1 MSGRANV
8 WTVLAKGA
16 LVCFIWGVFATV
28 ALSQAGTADIVGTVT
43 DSTGAVL
50 PGATVTAK
58 DTATGL
64 ARTQTTGASG
74 DYSFTLVPIGTYEIS
89 VEVTGFKKFT
99 AAQVTIATGDR
110 ARVDAPMQVGAVTQT
125 VEVQGEVAA
134 ALQTDS
140 ATVGSL
146 ITTQA
151 TQDLPL
157 NGRNI
162 IQLAQLTPGASEG
175 PSNALTNGTRP
186 DDRRQTSTIVA
197 NGQNFDTN
205 NFVLDGMDNNE
216 RMVQTIV
223 VKPSVDAIQE
233 VKTQTNLYTAES
245 GRAGGAV
252 VNMITRSGSN
262 GVHGDAF
269 EFLRNDV
276 FDAKSF
282 FLPNQKPEFRQN
294 NFGGSLGGAIKKDKI
309 FVFGGY
315 EALRIIQGQVN
326 PTGSGILPTACE
338 LGQAA
343 CNGITQLGNFS
354 DLIPAGTNCQ
364 TTPAAGCIYDPAT
377 TAAQY
382 AANAIPGSPNTNV
395 QKGMANWFPNNVIPL
410 NRLDSISRAYASL
423 IEPDAG
429 YETQAGQQ
437 CGAAGWLSSPANA
450 RGGCIVRLALNK
462 AQYFNTGDLR
472 FDEHLSDKDILY
484 ERYIINNENGTFPG
498 ALPPV
503 KVGSTLVYP
512 GSTNGNAGTTSFPGT
527 SQERAQSVSISETHI
542 IRPTLLLQMN
552 LQGSRYASISNP
564 PDASIP
570 VNATVLPGPFG
581 VSASACGLGCDG
593 LAPFSFGGT
602 YSLIGDAFALPTDYF
617 DTDYQITSALT
628 WTKGSHT
635 TKFGGS
641 IIRRYFNVYNSIT
654 KGNFTFNGTQSDA
667 NATVTN
673 PGNLGGNPFASML
686 LGDAASIAQSYQL
699 VPQEYRTNEY
709 GFFAQDDW
717 RATRNLT
724 INLGVRWDY
733 FSPLTDKHNS
743 LADFDPLN
751 PGILSVGRTIVAGQ
765 NGVSRTDNFDPQ
777 LRDFQPR
784 VGFAYTAAHSFVVRG
799 GFGTTNYPDNTA
811 GPSLLRDYPLG
822 YSYSNSQPPV
832 IQYPVTTVNV
842 DTPLPPSQ
850 VFSTCVAAV
859 CGETAS
865 AYSLTRGFLSA
876 GGTVTQNW
884 HWPTVYQ
891 YNFIVEKAFAGN
903 VLSVGYLGE
912 NGRGVAGGINFDAP
926 LPPNGPGGVSGLV
939 GYAVT
944 ASGANST
951 PCMTYNYAK
960 AAAGLAAL
968 ALSPVAP
975 SNTPNSC
982 QPFFNQLPLVTSTSM
997 YTPYGHSNYNSLQV
1011 QFQRRFLNGLTFS
1024 ANYVYAQA
1032 LSNVGTGGGNCTSCA
1047 QVWNNLSRDYG
1058 ISDLDVRHRIA
1069 ATANYQIPFGR
1080 SLSGISGQAIKGWQ
1094 VNVIAVHSTGTPFT
1108 VTDSEGL
1115 MGNGATGYRLNQLP
1129 QQSFTKS
1136 LNEWFNTNDFQQ
1148 QPFGTVSTLGIR
1160 NAYFGPSFTHLDFS
1174 LFKDFSLTE
1183 RFKLQF
1189 RYEVFNIFNTPYFS
1203 VPNAAISSWAATPDT
1218 ATGTCNGNGGP
1229 TPCPVGGVANQAVGY
1244 PTSTHLSGSFGSI
1257 TTTNPNY
1264 TPRDMQFALKLSF

>member
-1 MSGRANV
+1 MKQFKAAS
-8 WTVLAKGA
+8 W
-16 LVCFIWGVFATV
+16 CV
-28 ALSQAGTADIVGTVT
+28 ALCCLLAFSTRTAFSQAGTADIVGTVT
-43 DSTGAVL
+43 DATGAVL

-58 DTATGL
+58 SLDTGL
-64 ARTQTTGASG
+64 TRTQQTTESG
-74 DYSFTLVPIGTYEIS
+74 DYAFTLLPIGTYSIS
-89 VEVTGFKKFT
+89 VEAMGFKMFT
-99 AAQVTIATGDR
+99 APQITIATGDR
-110 ARVDAPMQVGAVTQT
+110 ARVDAPMQVGATSQT
-125 VEVQGEVAA
+125 VEVTGEVSA

-175 PSNALTNGTRP
+175 PVNALTNGTRP

-223 VKPSVDAIQE
+223 VKPSVDSIQE

-252 VNMITRSGSN
+252 VNMITRSGAN
-262 GVHGDAF
+262 DLHGDAF
-269 EFLRNDV
+269 EFVRNDM
-276 FDAKSF
+276 FDSKSY
-282 FLPNQKPEFRQN
+282 FLPSQKPEFRQN
-294 NFGGSLGGAIKKDKI
+294 DFGGSLGGAIKKDKV
-309 FVFGGY
+309 FVFGAY

-326 PTGSGILPTACE
+326 PTGSGILPTPCE
-338 LGQAA
+338 LGEAT

-354 DLIPAGTNCQ
+354 DLIPAGTNCAA
-364 TTPAAGCIYDPAT
+364 TPMAGCIYDPGT
-377 TAAQY
+377 TLAQFT
-382 AANAIPGSPNTNV
+382 ANAGLNATATKNGG
-395 QKGMANWFPNNVIPL
+395 QANWFANNVIPVG
-410 NRLDSISRAYASL
+410 RLDAISQAYASL
-423 IEPDAG
+423 IQPDAT
-429 YETQAGQQ
+429 YETQAGQE
-437 CGAAGWLSSPANA
+437 CAGTFLSTPANA
-450 RGGCIVRLALNK
+450 RTGCIVRLALNK
-462 AQYFNTGDLR
+462 AQYFNNGDLR
-472 FDEHLSDKDILY
+472 FDEHLSDKDTLY
-484 ERYIINNENGTFPG
+484 ERYIVNNENGTFPG

-527 SQERAQSVSISETHI
+527 SQERAQSAAISETHVF
-542 IRPTLLLQMN
+542 RPSLLLQVN
-552 LQGSRYASISNP
+552 LQGSRYSSISNE
-564 PDASIP
+564 PDAGFS
-570 VNATVLPGPFG
+570 VNATVLPGPKG
-581 VSASACGLGCDG
+581 TDPAACGSGCGG

-617 DTDYQITSALT
+617 DTDYQVQSALT

-654 KGNFTFNGTQSDA
+654 KGNFSFSATQTDA
-667 NATVTN
+667 AATAAPSAT
-673 PGNLGGNPFASML
+673 LGGNPFASML
-686 LGDAASIAQSYQL
+686 LGDAASISQSYQL

-717 RATRNLT
+717 RATRDLT

-733 FSPLTDKHNS
+733 FSPLSDKHNS
-743 LADFDPLN
+743 LSDFDPLN
-751 PGILSVGRTIVAGQ
+751 PAILSKGMTIVAGQ

-777 LRDFQPR
+777 LKDFQPR
-784 VGFAYTAAHSFVVRG
+784 VGFAYTAAHNFVIRG

-811 GPSLLRDYPLG
+811 SPSILRDYPVG
-822 YSYSNSQPPV
+822 YSYSAAQPPV

-850 VFSTCVAAV
+850 VFSTCVAAI
-859 CGETAS
+859 CGETAA

-912 NGRGVAGGINFDAP
+912 NGRGMAGGVNYDAP
-926 LPPNGPGGVSGLV
+926 LPPNGPGGIGQEV
-939 GYAVT
+939 GAVT
-944 ASGANST
+944 ATTKPCQSWNYALDAFNHST
-951 PCMTYNYAK
+951 P
-960 AAAGLAAL
+960 AL
-968 ALSPVAP
+968 PDATVLVS
-975 SNTPNSC
+975 STPNSC
-982 QPFFNQLPLVTSTSM
+982 QPFFNQLPLVASTSM
-997 YTPYGHSNYNSLQV
+997 YTPYGRSNYNSLQIE
-1011 QFQRRFLNGLTFS
+1011 FQRRFLNGLTFS

-1032 LSNVGTGGGNCTSCA
+1032 LSNIGTGGGNCSSCA
-1047 QVWNNLSRDYG
+1047 QVWNNLGRDYG

-1069 ATANYQIPFGR
+1069 ATANYQLPFGK
-1080 SLSGISGQAIKGWQ
+1080 SLSGAAAQAVRGWQ

-1108 VTDSEGL
+1108 VTDSESL
-1115 MGNGATGYRLNQLP
+1115 MGNGASGYRVNELP

-1148 QPFGTVSTLGIR
+1148 QPFGTAATVGIR
-1160 NAYFGPSFTHLDFS
+1160 NAYFGPNFTHFDFS
-1174 LFKDFSLTE
+1174 LFKDFSLSE

-1203 VPNAAISSWAATPDT
+1203 VPSAGISGWAATPDT
-1218 ATGTCNGNGGP
+1218 GTANCSGNSGS
-1229 TPCPVGGVANQAVGY
+1229 TSCY
-1244 PTSTHLSGSFGSI
+1244 PTSNHSPGSFGSI
-1257 TTTNPNY
+1257 TSTNPNY